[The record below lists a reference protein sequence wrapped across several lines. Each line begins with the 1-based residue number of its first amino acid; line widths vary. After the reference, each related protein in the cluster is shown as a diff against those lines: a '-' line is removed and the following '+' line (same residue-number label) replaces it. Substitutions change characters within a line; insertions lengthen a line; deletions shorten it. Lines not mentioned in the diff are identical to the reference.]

1 MTTTQAVDLVY
12 RYIFGFCIVLL
23 VGITATMVLFVLKY
37 NRKTH
42 PSPEPTADSNIW
54 LETTWFVIPTLIALS
69 MFWYGW
75 KGYKTLIDVPPGA
88 MVVHVTGRQ
97 WSWSFQYANGKTS
110 DELYVPVNRSVKLEL
125 TSEDVVH
132 SFFVPAFRIKKDAVP
147 GMTTYEWFR
156 APKAGS
162 YDAFCA
168 QYCGLGHSQ
177 MTTKVVVMPADKF
190 RQWYNQ
196 KTPEAEGAEGKALLA
211 KYGCTGCHSLD
222 GSRGVG
228 PTLKGIFG
236 SEVTVLTG
244 GKERTLTVDEA
255 YIKRSIE
262 EPAADIVKGFQP
274 VMPSFKGRI
283 PDREIDEII
292 SLLKQESSKGSAASV
307 STPAATAAAGL
318 KLVGEKGCTAC
329 HSTNGSKGIGPTWK
343 GHYGNEVTVM
353 TGGKERTV
361 KADEQYLIRSIVHP
375 KADIVKGFPP
385 MMPAFA
391 DLSKQQLGAIVAYLK
406 SLK

>member
-42 PSPEPTADSNIW
+42 PVPEPTADSNVW

-110 DELYVPVNRSVKLEL
+110 DELYVPVNKPVKLEL

-156 APKAGS
+156 APKDGELRRLLRPILRARPFADDDQGRGDAGG
-162 YDAFCA
+162 
-168 QYCGLGHSQ
+168 Q
-177 MTTKVVVMPADKF
+177 V
-190 RQWYNQ
+190 
-196 KTPEAEGAEGKALLA
+196 
-211 KYGCTGCHSLD
+211 
-222 GSRGVG
+222 
-228 PTLKGIFG
+228 
-236 SEVTVLTG
+236 
-244 GKERTLTVDEA
+244 
-255 YIKRSIE
+255 
-262 EPAADIVKGFQP
+262 
-274 VMPSFKGRI
+274 
-283 PDREIDEII
+283 
-292 SLLKQESSKGSAASV
+292 
-307 STPAATAAAGL
+307 
-318 KLVGEKGCTAC
+318 
-329 HSTNGSKGIGPTWK
+329 
-343 GHYGNEVTVM
+343 
-353 TGGKERTV
+353 
-361 KADEQYLIRSIVHP
+361 
-375 KADIVKGFPP
+375 PP
-385 MMPAFA
+385 MVQSEDA
-391 DLSKQQLGAIVAYLK
+391 
-406 SLK
+406 